1 MCVFEEVMKVSV
13 DVHVDDNWSVMNDVV
28 MQILKVLLS
37 VPQGFNSFHQSFLSA
52 IVQFLAFVMHVDH
65 SFILK
70 ICATIISGIFLSSI
84 EFFSFLARLIM
95 GFLFSRGKFFIT
107 KDAEIFPDY
116 KWRFFFTFHTDI
128 WLICSK
134 VYYSEFFPTI
144 QTLNYPIFFPIS

>member
-1 MCVFEEVMKVSV
+1 MDLTANSCIDQFLHSKWNTP
-13 DVHVDDNWSVMNDVV
+13 DRW
-28 MQILKVLLS
+28 LKLSLYLLS

-144 QTLNYPIFFPIS
+144 